1 MTTIYCVRH
10 GQSEANLAQIMQ
22 GSKIDTPLTKFGQQ
36 QALAAKAK
44 LANVSFDAV
53 YASPLK
59 RAVQTANLISST
71 IPTLDER
78 LVEFDYGTWDG
89 QLLTD
94 LYAQYP
100 MYFDEH
106 HNLLPNSW
114 EVSGGSTYAQV
125 TAKLESFLA
134 EVTKKH
140 PDQTLLVVS
149 HGFTLKLLAALLL
162 DIGNLQNLS
171 EPANASLTKLLVT
184 PDTQTLV
191 YYGK

>member
-22 GSKIDTPLTKFGQQ
+22 GSKIDTPLTKLGQQ

-71 IPTLDER
+71 TPTLDER
-78 LVEFDYGTWDG
+78 LVEFDYGTWNG